1 MPHLS
6 VSEILFLFS
15 ISKLLIVT
23 QKAVYCLMKTRPIDK
38 YCFVFSMYLYISWK
52 GITPFK
58 NKNERD

>member
-6 VSEILFLFS
+6 ESEILFLFS

-38 YCFVFSMYLYISWK
+38 YCFVFSMYLYIS
-52 GITPFK
+52 
-58 NKNERD
+58 